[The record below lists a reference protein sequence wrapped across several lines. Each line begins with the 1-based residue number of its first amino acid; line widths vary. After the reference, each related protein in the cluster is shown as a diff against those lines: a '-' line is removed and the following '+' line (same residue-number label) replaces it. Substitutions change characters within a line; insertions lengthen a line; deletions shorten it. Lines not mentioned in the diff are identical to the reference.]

1 MPSAPVSSTSG
12 RMFFQLSSTQGTMS
26 ETIMAR
32 SGQLRLTRLISS
44 RLVCSGRSVMSS
56 MLFRPITR
64 RSCDIS
70 VE

>member
-1 MPSAPVSSTSG
+1 
-12 RMFFQLSSTQGTMS
+12 MFFQLCSSQGTMS

-56 MLFRPITR
+56 MLFSPITC